1 MAMADDQRTKRQD
14 NETVQMIDLD
24 QIRANPYQPR
34 KLFDD
39 DRLEDLAQSIMQHGI
54 LQPIVLRKT
63 IKGYHIVAGERRFRA
78 AQKTEMTQ
86 IPAIVKKLTDA
97 DMMELAV
104 IENLQREDLNA
115 IEEAESYKQLM
126 EQLDLTQQEVAKRLG
141 KSRPYIANM
150 LRLLQLPQSV
160 RQMIQRGDISGG
172 HGRALLPIK
181 DPTQL
186 KQIARAV
193 CRESWSVRYL
203 EKHVSDLAQHETTKQ
218 QKKNNSAAPSKPKM
232 IQQQERQLKE
242 QYGTEVSISTAK
254 QKGRITFEFGSED
267 EFKALIRQLN
277 HKYR

>member
-1 MAMADDQRTKRQD
+1 MADDQRTKRQD

-34 KLFDD
+34 KSFDED
-39 DRLEDLAQSIMQHGI
+39 KLEDLAQSITQHGI
-54 LQPIVLRKT
+54 LQPIVLRET

-78 AQKTEMTQ
+78 AQQTAMTQ

-193 CRESWSVRYL
+193 CREFWSVRYL
-203 EKHVSDLAQHETTKQ
+203 EKQVSELAQHETTKQ
-218 QKKNNSAAPSKPKM
+218 KKKNSATPSKPKM

-254 QKGRITFEFGSED
+254 QKGRITFKFGSEA
-267 EFKALIRQLN
+267 EFKALICQLN
-277 HKYR
+277 HKYKE